1 MSESRI
7 DLETHQGSD
16 LLGKVP
22 LSVLL
27 GCVIPKRTPQA
38 LAYPKGTPMLTNT
51 HAHAHTRTHAHV
63 HLRETSGLQ
72 AETGL
77 RLRLHS
83 GSALQPPEHGS
94 SRGR

>member
-51 HAHAHTRTHAHV
+51 HTRTHTHTCTRALEGNFWAAGRDRTQTQTPLWV
-63 HLRETSGLQ
+63 SSAASRARE
-72 AETGL
+72 
-77 RLRLHS
+77 
-83 GSALQPPEHGS
+83 
-94 SRGR
+94 